1 MDDKKT
7 ASNSDNSNAPGTWPK
22 QENSDVSANI
32 TLSPQPSGNMVSN
45 DPRAPYAADP
55 MNGGIPTESAV
66 VEADGSEPDS
76 ITEVEIG
83 GTGTLI
89 VSGILSQADYNP
101 DLTGWKRIE
110 IYDQM
115 RKGDATV
122 RLGLAAIKT
131 PLVSAGW
138 YIKPGKDGN
147 EDDQYVKFIDEEL
160 FHNPNF
166 SFTQFLRQAL
176 MMCDYGSAF
185 FEKVWRKRVDGK
197 TGWKKFAQRLPKTI
211 WRYTLQDGI
220 TPGITQVLPTG
231 GGNIEIPQWKLLSFI
246 NELEGSN
253 YEGISLLRAA
263 YKHWYYKETYYK
275 IDAIASERQGMGVPI
290 INVPPQANPKDK
302 AKAKEVARNMRV
314 NERAYID
321 LPIGFSISYLDT
333 HAKELKEVKEMVM
346 HHDRQILKAFL
357 AHFLDMGS
365 GASKGTASLSDD
377 QSELFLVSLK
387 YIAKLFS
394 EQMNFA
400 IKELIDMNFTGLKPT
415 EYPTLE
421 VGGIGQVDFALLAQ
435 SMQQFVAAGI
445 IIPDMQLEKYIRQ
458 TMDLPEAMEADKT
471 DPEDQTKRKV
481 GFPPMN
487 PLMGGD
493 PTDPKAPDQGSAPGK
508 GKPPVSGVP
517 GKKPPTG
524 KSFAENLLTMQE
536 EIQAVIGQ
544 REYGN

>member
-32 TLSPQPSGNMVSN
+32 ALNPQPSGNMVSN
-45 DPRAPYAADP
+45 DPRALYAADP

-493 PTDPKAPDQGSAPGK
+493 PTDPKAPDQGNAPGK